1 MRIVLITPYLPE
13 AHNGN
18 AHTALRWTRFLRAA
32 GHKVTLTL
40 EWDGAAADAMIAL
53 HARRSAPAIHR
64 YAAAYPDRPLIVVL
78 TGTDLY
84 RDIRTDAEAQA
95 SLQLAHRLVVLQAR
109 GLDELAPALRAKA
122 AVIYQSAPALKPRP
136 KPKRQ
141 ALTLSPLPPAGEGN
155 AEALRADA
163 FFDIC
168 VVAHLRE
175 EKDPFRAAYATAYL
189 PPESRIRVLHVG
201 EALSPEM
208 AAEARRCG
216 EAFPRWHW
224 LGRLDHGATR
234 QRIARSHLL
243 VNTSRMEGGAH
254 VILEAV
260 TAGVSVLASRI
271 PGNEGMLGLDY
282 AGYFQLGDEAALG
295 QLMRRTETD
304 TAFRERLSAQCAA
317 RAPLFDP
324 ARERA
329 AVQDLIIETS
339 RQT

>member
-1 MRIVLITPYLPE
+1 MRIALITPYLPE
-13 AHNGN
+13 ARNGN
-18 AHTALRWTRFLRAA
+18 AHTAIRWARFLRAA
-32 GHKVTLTL
+32 GHKVSLAL

-53 HARRSAPAIHR
+53 HARRTASAIHR
-64 YAAAYPDRPLIVVL
+64 YAAAHPDRPLIVVL

-84 RDIRTDAEAQA
+84 RDIRTDADAQA

-109 GLDELAPALRAKA
+109 GLDELEPELRAKA
-122 AVIYQSAPALKPRP
+122 TVIYQSAPPLKPRP
-136 KPKRQ
+136 KPMRH
-141 ALTLSPLPPAGEGN
+141 
-155 AEALRADA
+155 
-163 FFDIC
+163 FDIC

-175 EKDPFRAAYATAYL
+175 EKDPFRAAYAPAYL

-201 EALSPEM
+201 EALSPGM

-216 EAFPRWHW
+216 QAFPRWHW
-224 LGRLDHGATR
+224 LGRLDHGEAR

-243 VNTSRMEGGAH
+243 VNSSRMEGGAH

-260 TAGVSVLASRI
+260 TAGVPVLASRI

-282 AGYFQLGDEAALG
+282 AGYFPLGDEAALA
-295 QLMRRTETD
+295 QLMQRAEVD
-304 TAFRERLSAQCAA
+304 AAFLAQLRVQCVA

-329 AVQDLIIETS
+329 AVQDLIIEAS
-339 RQT
+339 KQT